1 MAVVELGYL
10 DYKQYAEASKRA
22 REEGKTLFQDTA
34 SGRVVY
40 YLADN
45 QQEAAEFGRTLVKDR
60 QFIQAS
66 AVALAN
72 KKQVFDNIYVDDR
85 NKNKFYIITDDPPRA
100 LEITKEEVDRLRQT
114 READLK
120 EAKDRAQPNKTIR
133 RYVENIQSYFINE
146 IDQFSGY
153 FSNKNPKTE
162 TNIHKLLG
170 SVPAGVFSNIIA
182 RRGEPDTDKSPLFG
196 GFVHATPAQLAHLQ
210 PLMRFF
216 MVDQG
221 GNEEEIYFSDHTTGE
236 YAKMIA
242 DLRSGGSINEFLSP
256 RSQRGSDAGIKSF
269 TWNYNNKHEGD
280 YIIEAE
286 LQLYFG
292 TLAELA
298 NINYLQFLFPTGAD
312 ADLAKSIDKKSKDV
326 RKKEQDQSSQT
337 KNQIVNTALHKLR
350 NKKKKYREILSL
362 GNQRISQINDGF
374 KEDKEANKKEFRQLK
389 VVVGWSIPKG
399 SRRILMDS
407 FKSQQEYK
415 TFRRGVEATSRAIFL
430 NLYDY
435 NVDFQQEGPTTLSL
449 KYLGS
454 SDNYLATPGSDI
466 LGSNNYTGDLK
477 GLLEKVTDTSVAGFR
492 NFEGKVIDSRSPGE
506 ENTNIE
512 TSSPAVGLSSL
523 KDPYLNSV
531 SAGVNNQGEPTLRV
545 TLAGL
550 KAAQELAL
558 TELKIANLEKKDPEG
573 KEISDI
579 RRRGEYI
586 VLLYERTLALR
597 LRDVYSQFL
606 RTLISDLTVF
616 KARVEIQNDPKTKVK
631 ILFDSE
637 KITERERDKQINKA
651 VDERRTA
658 FRAPAGTAQAKLYE
672 EAWNFRQAYRPD
684 GNYVSEDNSSVLVYY
699 MRFGDIIR
707 AAMKNA
713 DLRDDISV
721 ILGNVKNKSGV
732 TYSLY
737 DLPIT
742 LDTFGQFFY
751 NRVVSNKLRSYPF
764 RNFLDDMLSL
774 VARAINLN
782 PDVSERISFDYT
794 LSSSAKKPTNFGFV
808 VGKKELGEIGEGEMD
823 PLKSAGQKFHHYY
836 NVFSRRTSHKNRKG
850 IRSED
855 EMENI
860 FHYVIGTDRGLAKNF
875 NFSRQDTQYFQE
887 MLIESNNA
895 EDKIQAL
902 FLPQNVS
909 IKMYGNTLH
918 KNGDLIFVDSRPSLG
933 TFAGPV
939 LGIGGYYRVIRSSHV
954 ISNRGY
960 ETDLECVFELRVIN

>member
-1 MAVVELGYL
+1 MAVKKLGPL
-10 DYKQYAEASKRA
+10 TGAQFYKASKEA
-22 REEGKTLFQDTA
+22 NDAGKTLFQSGNEYYVADTA
-34 SGRVVY
+34 K
-40 YLADN
+40 
-45 QQEAAEFGRTLVKDR
+45 EAGEFGEKLFKDR
-60 QFIQAS
+60 EFIRAS

-72 KKQVFDNIYVDDR
+72 KKQVFDNIYVSEG
-85 NKNKFYIITDDPPRA
+85 NKNKFYVITGDPPEA
-100 LEITKEEVDRLRQT
+100 LEITKEEVDRLRRT
-114 READLK
+114 RENKLK
-120 EAKDRAQPNKTIR
+120 KAKEKAQPNETIK
-133 RYVENIQSYFINE
+133 RYVENIQSFFINE
-146 IDQFSGY
+146 IDQFSNY
-153 FSNKNPKTE
+153 FSNKDPKTE
-162 TNIHKLLG
+162 INIHKLAG
-170 SVPAGVFSNIIA
+170 DVPAGVFSNIIA
-182 RRGEPDTDKSPLFG
+182 RRGEPSTNASPIFG

-210 PLMRFF
+210 PLLRFF
-216 MVDQG
+216 MVDQA
-221 GNEEEIYFSDHTTGE
+221 GNEEEIYFSDYTTGE
-236 YAKMIA
+236 YAKRIA

-298 NINYLQFLFPTGAD
+298 NINYLQFLFPTGAA
-312 ADLAKSIDKKSKDV
+312 ADLAKDIDEKSKDA
-326 RKKEQDQSSQT
+326 RKKETAKGSKT
-337 KNQIVNTALHKLR
+337 KTQITDSALKKLR
-350 NKKKKYREILSL
+350 DKKTNYRKILSL
-362 GNQRISQINDGF
+362 GNQELGKISDGF
-374 KEDKEANKKEFRQLK
+374 KEVRAANKKEFRQLK

-399 SRRILMDS
+399 NRQMLMDS
-407 FKSQQEYK
+407 FAEPEKYK
-415 TFRRGVEATSRAIFL
+415 TFVRGVEATSRAIFL

-466 LGSNNYTGDLK
+466 LGSNNYTGNLK
-477 GLLEKVTDTSVAGFR
+477 GILEKVTDTSIAGFR
-492 NFEGKVIDSRSPGE
+492 NLEGKVIDTRADGQESSEVERSTASPGVAS
-506 ENTNIE
+506 I
-512 TSSPAVGLSSL
+512 

-531 SAGVNNQGEPTLRV
+531 SSGVNNQGEPTLRV

-550 KAAQELAL
+550 KAAQDLVL

-573 KEISDI
+573 KEISAI
-579 RRRGEYI
+579 KRRGEYI
-586 VLLYERTLALR
+586 VLLYERALDLR

-616 KARVEIQNDPKTKVK
+616 KARVKIEEKPKRKVK
-631 ILFDSE
+631 IIFDSE
-637 KITERERDKQINKA
+637 KITERERDKQVNKA
-651 VDERRTA
+651 VDDRREA
-658 FRAPAGTAQAKLYE
+658 FKAPAGTARSKLYE
-672 EAWNFRQAYRPD
+672 EAWNFRQTYRPD
-684 GNYVSEDNSSVLVYY
+684 GDYSSEDNSSVLVYY
-699 MRFGDIIR
+699 MRFGDILK

-721 ILGNVKNKSGV
+721 ILGNVKNKSGF

-737 DLPIT
+737 DLPVT
-742 LDTFGQFFY
+742 MDTFGQYFY

-764 RNFLDDMLSL
+764 RSFLDDMLSL

-794 LSSSAKKPTNFGFV
+794 VSSSATKPTGFGFR
-808 VGKKELGEIGEGEMD
+808 VGKGNLGKIGAGEMD
-823 PLKSAGQKFHHYY
+823 PLASSGKKFQHYY
-836 NVFSRRTSHKNRKG
+836 NVFTRRTSHKNRNGK
-850 IRSED
+850 RSQD

-875 NFSRQDTQYFQE
+875 SFSRQDTQYFQE

-960 ETDLECVFELRVIN
+960 ETDLDCVFELRVVN